1 MKKKSATIPLSVPS
15 NLFFL
20 LRRDIKNLPLHKFSL
35 LTLPLLLLL
44 LLLFVCF
51 LVQRQVLGAI
61 RTAICEMRGKTGSD
75 GHLDKAPGGSSGSV
89 CEPVQILVFS
99 LRLFSSLLLSQGK
112 NHSAA
117 IVVVFLFRTCN

>member
-1 MKKKSATIPLSVPS
+1 
-15 NLFFL
+15 
-20 LRRDIKNLPLHKFSL
+20 
-35 LTLPLLLLL
+35 
-44 LLLFVCF
+44 
-51 LVQRQVLGAI
+51 
-61 RTAICEMRGKTGSD
+61 MRGETGSD

-117 IVVVFLFRTCN
+117 IVVVFLFHMIHRVTRRYMMQRLCHL